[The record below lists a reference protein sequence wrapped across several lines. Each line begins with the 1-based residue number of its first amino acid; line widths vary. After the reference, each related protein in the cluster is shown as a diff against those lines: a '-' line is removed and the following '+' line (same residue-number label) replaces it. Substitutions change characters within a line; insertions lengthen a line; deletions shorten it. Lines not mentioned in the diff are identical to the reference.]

1 MKFYRFCSNLFTKSS
16 LPTIE
21 SCRAISTIIT
31 PSPAIVKMLFEG
43 DAPSSN
49 PIPNRF
55 QIVEKQQKLQ
65 NIYIEDKQFKKFAD
79 NLYKSLNNPRVKA
92 VAINFEKKID
102 HNISQNS
109 LYFQSILMTTALTRG
124 LGFEA
129 FYNIKNLPSH
139 VFVDSTKSNKIDGH
153 QDGIFLK
160 EDDKIPSLMPYLAL
174 VNTHSTSDVK
184 TWIKEINDIAIEL
197 KEKYPKDYEILK
209 QLNFIGISPA
219 SEVVHKGKIFSQDEN
234 QKYFMEFVS
243 NFEYFPFS
251 KELHGFG
258 ILPDQAKQAI
268 ERLKEVVNSEK
279 NRQDFILNDK
289 QTQVILI
296 DNHDAVHGRDQIKKD
311 DVGLRLIVAMPLK
324 SHLLKR

>member
-1 MKFYRFCSNLFTKSS
+1 MRFYRFCSNLFTKSS
-16 LPTIE
+16 LSTIE
-21 SCRAISTIIT
+21 SRRGISTIIT
-31 PSPAIVKMLFEG
+31 PSPEVVKMLFEA

-65 NIYIEDKQFKKFAD
+65 NIYIEDKQFKNFAD
-79 NLYKSLNNPRVKA
+79 NLYKSLNNSRINV
-92 VAINFEKKID
+92 VAINFAKQTD
-102 HNISQNS
+102 CNISKNS
-109 LYFQSILMTTALTRG
+109 LYFQSILMTTTLAQG

-129 FYNIKNLPSH
+129 FYDIKNLPSH
-139 VFVDSTKSNKIDGH
+139 VFVDSTRSCKIDGH

-160 EDDKIPSLMPYLAL
+160 DDDKIPSLMPYLAL
-174 VNTHSTSDVK
+174 INAHSTSHVK

-234 QKYFMEFVS
+234 QKYFMQFVS

-289 QTQVILI
+289 QTQIIFMNNQQV
-296 DNHDAVHGRDQIKKD
+296 VHGRDQIKESD
-311 DVGLRLIVAMPLK
+311 GLRLIVAIPLK
-324 SHLLKR
+324 KNQLAK

>member
-43 DAPSSN
+43 DVPSSN

-92 VAINFEKKID
+92 VAINFEKQID
-102 HNISQNS
+102 HNISQNN
-109 LYFQSILMTTALTRG
+109 LFFQSILMMTALTRG

-129 FYNIKNLPSH
+129 FYDIKNSPSY
-139 VFVDSTKSNKIDGH
+139 VFVDSNNSSQIDGH
-153 QDGIFLK
+153 QDGIFLHG
-160 EDDKIPSLMPYLAL
+160 DDKISSLMPYLCLINA
-174 VNTHSTSDVK
+174 HSTSNVK
-184 TWIKEINDIAIEL
+184 TWIKEIDDIAIEL
-197 KEKYPKDYEILK
+197 KEKYPKDYKILK

-234 QKYFMEFVS
+234 QKYFMQFVS

-324 SHLLKR
+324 RNQLAR